1 LTVKAASTGVGKVL
15 VGPNGLTL
23 YILTSDHTN
32 SSSCTGTCV
41 DDWPPLT
48 VKSGTKVV
56 GGPGVKGTFAT
67 FTRSDGTRQVS
78 YRGKPLYSFA
88 GDRSAGDTN
97 GEGIGGVWF
106 VAKP

>member
-1 LTVKAASTGVGKVL
+1 MKAGTTAIGKVL

-23 YILTSDHTN
+23 YILTSDHAN
-32 SSSCTGTCV
+32 SSGCTGTCV

-48 VKSGTKVV
+48 VKNGTKVV
-56 GGPGVKGTFAT
+56 GGAGVKGTFGT
-67 FTRSDGTRQVS
+67 FTRADGTHQVS
-78 YRGKPLYSFA
+78 YRGKPLYYFA